1 MTSER
6 PPILDPELLGALERM
21 QLRTRRRLAGMI
33 SGEHRSKRYGSSLD
47 FADFREYQQG
57 DDFRRIDYQTLARL
71 DQMLIRLYEAE
82 DDLVVRLV
90 IDTSASMAL
99 DNKLQRAVE
108 IAAAIG
114 FVALTRRDVVTVHTL
129 TESRDGAASGTASAS
144 APGSGRGRATQ
155 TRFSSRAAWPQ
166 LSDHLAGLTAEGA
179 GSLVRSAAELLSR
192 SGPSGLTVLFSDLLD
207 DGWETALTRLPGRG
221 ADLAVVQVLGT
232 SELDPQVAG
241 DVDLVDIETGRRM
254 PMSLTESAIERYGE
268 RRDAWLDRIA
278 TRVAGLNAGYVLV
291 AADADLRQTLLGS
304 LRSGGVAS

>member
-6 PPILDPELLGALERM
+6 QPILDPELLGALERM

-129 TESRDGAASGTASAS
+129 TESRGSATSGSVA
-144 APGSGRGRATQ
+144 GSGRGRATQ

-166 LSDHLAGLTAEGA
+166 LSNHLAGLTAEGA

-192 SGPSGLTVLFSDLLD
+192 SGPSGLTVLLSDLLD

-221 ADLAVVQVLGT
+221 ADLAVVQVLGA